1 MGFDKAIPT
10 KDLSRQAW
18 LDLRNIAGIGGS
30 EVSTIFGINRYQ
42 SPVELWQRKTGKTPI
57 VDSGSDPAY
66 WGTVLEDLVAQE
78 YSKRTGDKVQN
89 CNYLLKRGAQTANID
104 RFVLNG
110 NEKPFVKSNGKW
122 IFKGKK
128 LLECKT
134 ASEYVKD
141 QWGESGT
148 DDIPLYY
155 ILQVHQ
161 YMDLLDADECD
172 VAVLIGGSDFRVY
185 TVKYD
190 PIIAKGIQDRV
201 VDFWNNRVLTDTAPE
216 PINMD
221 EVRQLY
227 ARARRESL
235 IADDQ
240 TFDTYE
246 RLKDTKGKIKA
257 LQDTEKELKD
267 QIAVYLGPK
276 EDLLDLDGNTLVTWR
291 EEKNPRKTVN
301 WKKVMKDLDLTDES
315 PVIAEHTT
323 ESYRRTMSVK

>member
-10 KDLSRQAW
+10 KNLDRQAW

-57 VDSGSDPAY
+57 VETSSDPAY
-66 WGTVLEDLVAQE
+66 WGQVLEDLVAKE
-78 YSKRTGDKVQN
+78 YSKRTGDKIQN

-110 NEKPFVKSNGKW
+110 SEKPFVKSGGKW
-122 IFKGKK
+122 VCKAKK
-128 LLECKT
+128 VLECKT
-134 ASEYVKD
+134 GSEYVKD

-155 ILQVHQ
+155 LLQVQQ
-161 YMDLLDADECD
+161 YMDLLDAKECD
-172 VAVLIGGSDFRVY
+172 VAVLFGGNDFRIY

-190 PIIAKGIQDRV
+190 PVIAKGIEDRV
-201 VDFWNNRVLTDTAPE
+201 NNFWNNHVLTDTP
-216 PINMD
+216 PDPVNMD

-235 IADDQ
+235 VADDQ

-246 RLKDTKGKIKA
+246 RLKDTKKKIKA
-257 LQDTEKELKD
+257 LTDTEKELKNE
-267 QIAVYLGPK
+267 IAVYLGDK
-276 EDLLDLDGNTLVTWR
+276 EDLLDLDGNKLVTWR
-291 EEKNPRKTVN
+291 EEKNPRKTTN
-301 WKKVMKDLDLTDES
+301 WKKVMEDLGLSHES
-315 PVIAEHTT
+315 PVIAKHTT
-323 ESYRRTMSVK
+323 EAYRRTFSVK